1 LGTGA
6 RTAAI
11 LSVARDRRRLEP
23 FDGNNKEID
32 MGRGPRYAIGAVI
45 AALAFSCGQGFA
57 QTATGEFERT
67 VNVTEPVALDVT
79 TGSGSITI
87 TRGAGGEV
95 MVRGSIRVRAGG
107 ERSAAEAEA
116 LARRLET
123 EPPIEV
129 TGSSVRVGHLDE
141 EDRRNVSISYAI
153 EVPAA
158 TSVIS
163 RTGSGDQSVA
173 ELDGAV
179 DARTGSGAITLT
191 DIEGAVEV
199 STGSG
204 DIVAERIA
212 GAFDG
217 STGSGSIDLVQT
229 ASGAVAVATGSGSVT
244 LKGVENAARARTGSG
259 RVAIDGVPGG
269 PWDVE
274 TGSGSV
280 HLRVPADAA
289 FSLDLRTSSGAVETS
304 HAVTMVGSIPRGT
317 LRGDVRGGGSLVH
330 VRTGSGSIRVE

>member
-1 LGTGA
+1 MSSKLHYLT
-6 RTAAI
+6 
-11 LSVARDRRRLEP
+11 
-23 FDGNNKEID
+23 
-32 MGRGPRYAIGAVI
+32 IGAFG
-45 AALAFSCGQGFA
+45 ALALSCPQGFA

-67 VNVTEPVALDVT
+67 VSVTEPVELDVT

-95 MVRGSIRVRAGG
+95 AVHGSIRVRPGDA
-107 ERSAAEAEA
+107 RSAAEAEA
-116 LARRLET
+116 LARRLEM

-129 TGSSVRVGHLDE
+129 TGNTVRVGHLDE
-141 EDRRNVSISYAI
+141 EDRRNVSISYEI

-158 TSVIS
+158 TSVLS
-163 RTGSGDQSVA
+163 RTGSGAQRLS

-179 DARTGSGAITLT
+179 EARTGSGAITLT

-217 STGSGSIDLVQT
+217 STGSGSINLAQT
-229 ASGAVAVATGSGSVT
+229 SSGAVAVATGSGSVT
-244 LKGVENAARARTGSG
+244 LSGVESTARARTGSG
-259 RVAIDGVPGG
+259 RITIDGVPGG
-269 PWDVE
+269 AWDVE

-289 FSLDLRTSSGAVETS
+289 FSLDLRTSSGSVETS
-304 HAVTMVGSIPRGT
+304 HAVTMMGSIPRGT